1 MAKPADLIKEATYS
15 QLLLLRY
22 ETVTDHQ
29 YLRELQDFKKR
40 YFDDM
45 SHEEALSK
53 GVKELRAQVDREIS
67 AIYKNLESNLENDNE
82 VVASISFN
90 SAARALKTHA
100 DELKAGSAALATP
113 VWTAIPKNAVK
124 AIISL
129 HKLVE
134 LQSVTKPKVTRTRI
148 SPHKEIK
155 KLSKKHR
162 KFYRQKIIEALI
174 LGEGIEEVVRD
185 LKAEAGAFDS
195 RTRSQVASLVRT
207 TISGAMA
214 RSREYAE
221 DNYFSDISRGYMWIS
236 TLDLR
241 VTFEC
246 ASRHGLIRKSRS
258 QFNGVPPLH
267 WGCRS
272 ILTMITDLTDT
283 DTLLQTFA
291 VHEQTITGTRDGELR
306 SKFKLKK
313 DGFKKFPNPKAKDPN
328 SKKST
333 FDYFFKNLTE
343 QEKRDYLGPQRYKI
357 YKKYGLT
364 TSDLVTGGRKKSVK
378 EITQALNLN
387 EKEVAQIKSR
397 KGVPKSGVKKSIP
410 AQRIIK
416 RRKEAR
422 QKLGESS

>member
-1 MAKPADLIKEATYS
+1 MAKPADLIKQATYT
-15 QLLLLRY
+15 QLLLTRY
-22 ETVTDHQ
+22 ETVTDQH
-29 YLRELQDFKKR
+29 YLRELQEFSKR
-40 YFDDM
+40 YFEDM

-53 GVKELRAQVDREIS
+53 GVRELRAQVDREMK
-67 AIYKNLESNLENDNE
+67 AIYRNLETNLEHDNE
-82 VVASISFN
+82 VVSSIAFN
-90 SAARALKTHA
+90 STARALKTHA
-100 DELKAGSAALATP
+100 DELKSSSAALATP

-129 HKLVE
+129 HKLVD
-134 LQSVTKPKVTRTRI
+134 LQSTSGSSAKKTRML
-148 SPHKEIK
+148 PHNEIK

-174 LGEGIEEVVRD
+174 LGEGIEEIVRD
-185 LKAEAGAFDS
+185 LRAEAGAFDS
-195 RTRSQVASLVRT
+195 RTRVQVASLVRT

-221 DNYFSDISRGYMWIS
+221 DNYFSDISRGFMWIS

-246 ASRHGLIRKSRS
+246 ASRHGLVRKRRS
-258 QFNGVPPLH
+258 EYNGIPPLH

-283 DTLLQTFA
+283 DSLLQTYA
-291 VHEQTITGTRDGELR
+291 VHEQTITGTRDGELK

-313 DGFKKFPNPKAKDPN
+313 DGFKKFPNPKGKDPN
-328 SKKST
+328 SKTTT
-333 FDYFFKNLTE
+333 FDIFFKSLSD
-343 QEKRDYLGPQRYKI
+343 QEKRDYLGAQRFKI

-364 TSDLVTGGRKKSVK
+364 TSDLVTGGRKKTVA
-378 EITQALNLN
+378 EITKALNLS
-387 EKEVAQIKSR
+387 KEEIAQIKSR
-397 KGVPKSGVKKSIP
+397 KGVPKSGIKTTIP

-416 RRKEAR
+416 KRKEAR
-422 QKLGESS
+422 QKLGDAS